1 MIKACIFDLD
11 GVIVDTAK
19 YHFQGWLRLARH
31 LEIPF
36 TEEDNEKMKGIS
48 RMASL
53 EKILELGT
61 KTYSDRDKQKFC
73 MTKNTWYLD
82 LIQRMDK
89 KDILPGIVDFLA
101 HLKENNIKIALG
113 SASKNARFVLDKVGI
128 KDDFQIIIDGN
139 DVKNSKPDPEVFL
152 KGAIGLHVEPRET
165 IVIEDSAKG
174 IEAAIAGGFYSIG
187 IGLEEHLS
195 HASIVLP
202 SLEDITI
209 SDLSNRIIR

>member
-19 YHFQGWLRLARH
+19 YHFQSWKRLAQH

-61 KTYSDRDKQKFC
+61 KEYSERDKQKFC
-73 MTKNTWYLD
+73 MTKNTWYLEATK
-82 LIQRMDK
+82 RMGS
-89 KDILPGIVDFLA
+89 KDILPGILDFLS
-101 HLKENNIKIALG
+101 HLKEKNIKIALG
-113 SASKNARFVLDKVGI
+113 SASKNARLVLD
-128 KDDFQIIIDGN
+128 IIEIQEAFEIIVDGN
-139 DVKNSKPDPEVFL
+139 DVKKSKPNPEVFL
-152 KGAIGLHVEPRET
+152 KAAAGLNVSPSET

-174 IEAAIAGGFYSIG
+174 IDAAISGGFLSIG

-195 HASIVLP
+195 HASMVLP
-202 SLEDITI
+202 SLENITI
-209 SDLSNRIIR
+209 SEITNRICK